1 MLLTTSHSSL
11 GFVPPI
17 PKPYARPPCS
27 HQGGVAAHSTHAQ
40 HIAVE
45 IVPYLRLPSRWLDR
59 LGLVTDVSQ
68 HRAQARW
75 RHADDQPKAND
86 SPRVEPDEA
95 SAEVLLS

>member
-1 MLLTTSHSSL
+1 MLLTTSHGSF

-17 PKPYARPPCS
+17 PKPYAQLTCS
-27 HQGGVAAHSTHAQ
+27 HLGRVGAHSTHAQ

-59 LGLVTDVSQ
+59 LGLITDVSQ
-68 HRAQARW
+68 NRDQAQW

-86 SPRVEPDEA
+86 SPRVEPNEA
-95 SAEVLLS
+95 PAEILLS